1 MRSWSRRSASETHG
15 LARLFVAVLVA
26 VLLIGAGSA
35 RAETRIALVIGNG
48 GYRTIEPLRNP
59 VNDASDVSAALK
71 ALGFTVSTG
80 IDLDRAAMQDAIA
93 AFKKAATEADVALFY
108 YSGHG
113 LAVDEQNYIIPVDAV
128 LQRKADVKT
137 WGVALSD
144 IVRLQ
149 TKPGGQRLVFLDAC
163 RNNPLPRDQVEG
175 PAGGLVR
182 VGELAGSMI
191 VFATQPNNVAYDGAG
206 RNSPFT
212 EALLGHITTV
222 GEDISGV
229 MIKTRNDVIAATGS
243 AQVPF
248 EDSSLTRRIYLA
260 PGEAPSESPET
271 MLFRLAAAQKDANL
285 LKIYLDRF
293 PEGPHVK
300 DVRGLLDSPEVKQ
313 GATQPAGDAS
323 QDVEGLLWDLAR
335 SGRIRALVDLYI
347 ARYPDGTHA
356 EEARALALTLPSD
369 DTKGEPAGVVC
380 EKLAT
385 HPRDATA
392 NTAGVDFDTLSRNA
406 EAAVAACSEARAQ
419 NPEVVHYV
427 ALLARAMIAAGR
439 RDEAIALYRE
449 AAERGDARAMV
460 SLGLL
465 MTTGQGVPT
474 DLEGAAA
481 LYAKAAD
488 RGSADGAINL
498 AVALM
503 GGRGVE
509 RDTDKA
515 IALLR
520 KASESGSAI
529 AAYNLGV
536 LHEQG
541 VAGDPKNALDL
552 FLQATRR
559 GDPRGYL
566 AAAILLDEGRGVEK
580 DPERAADMLLRGV
593 TADSGEAYN
602 ELTSKAASWSSDTIR
617 AVQKRLKGAGYF
629 KGSVN
634 GRAGA
639 ALGPA
644 LKQWRLLGPRQEG

>member
-1 MRSWSRRSASETHG
+1 M
-15 LARLFVAVLVA
+15 LRLLFAVLVGA
-26 VLLIGAGSA
+26 VLLGATGVA
-35 RAETRIALVIGNG
+35 QAEKRVALVIGNG
-48 GYRTIEPLRNP
+48 SYQSIEPLRNP
-59 VNDASDVSAALK
+59 VNDASDISATLK
-71 ALGFTVSTG
+71 SLGFAVTTG
-80 IDLDRAAMQDAIA
+80 IDLDREAMQGAIA
-93 AFKKAATEADVALFY
+93 AFKAAAADADVALFY

-128 LQRKADVKT
+128 LKRKADVKT
-137 WGVALSD
+137 WGLALSE

-163 RNNPLPRDQVEG
+163 RNNPLPPDQIEG
-175 PAGGLVR
+175 PSGGLVR

-212 EALLGHITTV
+212 EALLGHIATV

-260 PGEAPSESPET
+260 PGEAPTESPET
-271 MLFRLAAAQKDANL
+271 MLFQLAAAQKDVNL

-300 DVRGLLDSPEVKQ
+300 DVRGLLASADEQKTAEQPDS
-313 GATQPAGDAS
+313 AAS
-323 QDVEGLLWDLAR
+323 KDVEELLWDLAR
-335 SGRIRALVDLYI
+335 TGRIRSLIDLYV
-347 ARYPDGTHA
+347 ARYPDGAHV
-356 EEARALALTLPSD
+356 EEARALALTLPSE
-369 DTKGEPAGVVC
+369 DTAGEPAGVIC

-392 NTAGVDFDTLSRNA
+392 NTAGVDFETLSRNA
-406 EAAVAACSEARAQ
+406 EAAVAACSEARTQ
-419 NPEVVHYV
+419 NPQIVHYV
-427 ALLARAMIAAGR
+427 ALLARATIAAGR

-449 AAERGDARAMV
+449 AADRGDARAMV

-465 MTTGQGVPT
+465 MTTGQGMAT

-481 LYAKAAD
+481 LYARAAE

-520 KASESGSAI
+520 KASDSGSAI
-529 AAYNLGV
+529 ASYNLGV

-541 VAGDPKNALDL
+541 VAGDPKEALDL

-566 AAAILLDEGRGVEK
+566 AAAILLDEGRGVDK
-580 DPERAADMLLRGV
+580 DAERAAEMLLRGV

-602 ELTSKAASWSSDTIR
+602 ELTSKAASWSANTIR
-617 AVQKRLKGAGYF
+617 AVQKRLKAAGYF
-629 KGSVN
+629 KGTVN

-644 LKQWRLLGPRQEG
+644 LKQWRLLGPRQQG